1 MKRRLF
7 CAATLLLLAAACAP
21 APPPLA
27 ERVVV
32 FGLDA
37 ADPRLLETLRSR
49 GELPN
54 FDRLLAAGIE
64 ADLRVD
70 EPIFSPRIW
79 TSIFTGFRP
88 ESHGIESFT
97 LPAADGTRRI
107 PVTSNLVRRRM
118 LWDILG
124 EAGCTVGVVGHWVTW
139 PARPVNGFLLSNY
152 TWPPAKEFEKEWSP
166 AADWDTVGLRTFPG
180 GLDAKVSGAVADRR
194 YLSEAD
200 FPNAGALDPA
210 LRHYL
215 EKDLSYLNAALA
227 LHDEERPRFFTFYME
242 STDFFPH
249 KLWMFHRYW
258 EATRYG
264 GSMEGLEVPETAP
277 PAALVDRLGPM
288 VADTYRLADRVLG
301 LLLERYDLRKDAVI
315 VVSDHGFGTYAKG
328 SVLHVGDER
337 FVEMPF
343 WHADRGIL
351 IAAGAPFAR
360 GSLAA
365 EARPEDVAP
374 IVLAALGIPAGA
386 DMDGKVPE
394 GTFSDAFLAAHPPS
408 SKETWERGETGDRT
422 PIPSAYDEEILE
434 MLQSLGYV
442 E

>member
-1 MKRRLF
+1 
-7 CAATLLLLAAACAP
+7 
-21 APPPLA
+21 
-27 ERVVV
+27 
-32 FGLDA
+32 
-37 ADPRLLETLRSR
+37 
-49 GELPN
+49 
-54 FDRLLAAGIE
+54 
-64 ADLRVD
+64 
-70 EPIFSPRIW
+70 
-79 TSIFTGFRP
+79 
-88 ESHGIESFT
+88 
-97 LPAADGTRRI
+97 
-107 PVTSNLVRRRM
+107 
-118 LWDILG
+118 
-124 EAGCTVGVVGHWVTW
+124 
-139 PARPVNGFLLSNY
+139 
-152 TWPPAKEFEKEWSP
+152 
-166 AADWDTVGLRTFPG
+166 
-180 GLDAKVSGAVADRR
+180 
-194 YLSEAD
+194 
-200 FPNAGALDPA
+200 
-210 LRHYL
+210 
-215 EKDLSYLNAALA
+215 AALA

-258 EATRYG
+258 EATRHG

-315 VVSDHGFGTYAKG
+315 VVSDHGFGTYPKG

-360 GSLAA
+360 GRLAA

-394 GTFSDAFLAAHPPS
+394 GTFSAAFLAAHPPA
-408 SKETWERGETGDRT
+408 SKETWERGATGDRT